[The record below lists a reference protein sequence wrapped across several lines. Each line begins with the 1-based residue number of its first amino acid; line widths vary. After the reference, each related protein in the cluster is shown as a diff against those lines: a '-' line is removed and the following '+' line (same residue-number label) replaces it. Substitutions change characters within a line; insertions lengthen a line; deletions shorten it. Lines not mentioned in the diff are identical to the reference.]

1 MFQLPRTFPRALC
14 ALSLVC
20 AMNVTPILAHHTE
33 TSLPAASTQSAPAQ
47 SGKIQDVTLTPHY
60 QRYAP
65 LLFQRGY
72 SEQELE
78 ILFSALPSFRIP
90 VLVRQVYC
98 PKAVELTQQP
108 HFRNTLLE
116 RYMKYSQL
124 SPDLTATDIVTRV
137 NIGLDNKWYCNVRMI
152 QEPSATGVLV
162 NKYNFLSSVYKPE
175 LVPMSTWYATYNAY
189 MHPEAYEW
197 FVKMVD
203 DARSEDLKLYCVSAY
218 RFYSYQNSLYQ
229 RYVWRD
235 GRDLA
240 DTYSARPG
248 YSEHQT
254 GLAVDINTASS
265 SAHFENT
272 PQYQW
277 LSENSWKYGFILRYP
292 EGKQHITGFI
302 FEPWHYRYVGLETAK
317 AIHESGLTY
326 EEYLAGAPVQTSSP

>member
-1 MFQLPRTFPRALC
+1 M
-14 ALSLVC
+14 
-20 AMNVTPILAHHTE
+20 
-33 TSLPAASTQSAPAQ
+33 
-47 SGKIQDVTLTPHY
+47 
-60 QRYAP
+60 
-65 LLFQRGY
+65 
-72 SEQELE
+72 
-78 ILFSALPSFRIP
+78 
-90 VLVRQVYC
+90 LVRQIYC

-137 NIGLDNKWYCNVRMI
+137 NIGLDNKWYYNVRMI

-203 DARSEDLKLYCVSAY
+203 DARSEDLKLFCVSAY
-218 RFYSYQNSLYQ
+218 RSYSYQNSLYQ